1 MDIDIRPA
9 RPEDASF
16 LGWAIFTAGRSHCQR
31 GVWDII
37 FGMPENECITFLEHL
52 TVTEALHMFHYSNFI
67 ITEVNGRAVAA
78 LSGYD
83 PDKLGLAKIGLPT
96 DEVRQKLE
104 LTESHRVD
112 NQRGVAAIM
121 YCYPEDTKGAWIIE
135 SVATLPEVRR
145 QGMINT
151 LLEEILEKGRR
162 IGFNLAQ
169 VGVFIGNTPAQNAY
183 EKCGFR
189 VIDEKRHPDFEAE
202 TGSPGMK
209 RLLLD
214 L

>member
-16 LGWAIFTAGRSHCQR
+16 LGWAIFAAGRSHCQR

-37 FGMPENECITFLEHL
+37 FGMSENECITFLEHL
-52 TVTEALHMFHYSNFI
+52 TVTEVHHMFHYSDFI
-67 ITEVNGRAVAA
+67 IAEVDGRPVAA

-83 PDKLGLAKIGLPT
+83 HKQLAEVGQAFLQVHEKLGLTG
-96 DEVRQKLE
+96 
-104 LTESHRVD
+104 SNRVD
-112 NQRGVAAIM
+112 NQKGVAAILH
-121 YCYPEDTKGAWIIE
+121 CYPEETEGAWIIE

-162 IGFNLAQ
+162 IGFGLAQ

>member
-1 MDIDIRPA
+1 MEFEIRPA
-9 RPEDASF
+9 RPDDAAF
-16 LGWAIFTAGRSHCQR
+16 LGWVIFAAGRSHCQR

-52 TVTEALHMFHYSNFI
+52 TVTEAHHMFHYSDFI
-67 ITEVNGRAVAA
+67 IAEVDGCPVAA

-83 PDKLGLAKIGLPT
+83 HKQLVEVGQAFLQVHEKLGW
-96 DEVRQKLE
+96 
-104 LTESHRVD
+104 TEDQRVD
-112 NQRGVAAIM
+112 NQKGVAAILH
-121 YCYPEDTKGAWIIE
+121 CYPEETEGAWIIE

-145 QGMINT
+145 QGMINI
-151 LLEEILEKGRR
+151 LMKEILEKGRR
-162 IGFNLAQ
+162 LGFGLAQ